1 MGSLRPDGEE
11 KDTHADPETC
21 WRRLGHGCVKFNL
34 PDGAEYAGPDEDGND
49 RFRVSIPL
57 DEHGLFGRECPS
69 CERTFLVSKESY
81 DPLPDD
87 LRLWCVYCG
96 YNDDHSKFMSSQ
108 QQKAPGS

>member
-1 MGSLRPDGEE
+1 MTG
-11 KDTHADPETC
+11 ADE
-21 WRRLGHGCVKFNL
+21 N
-34 PDGAEYAGPDEDGND
+34 GND

-57 DEHGLFGRECPS
+57 DDHGFFGRECPS

-96 YNDDHSKFMSSQ
+96 HNDDHSEFMTSQ
-108 QQKAPGS
+108 QRARIMSLAEDVGLQMISRGARSELRAIG